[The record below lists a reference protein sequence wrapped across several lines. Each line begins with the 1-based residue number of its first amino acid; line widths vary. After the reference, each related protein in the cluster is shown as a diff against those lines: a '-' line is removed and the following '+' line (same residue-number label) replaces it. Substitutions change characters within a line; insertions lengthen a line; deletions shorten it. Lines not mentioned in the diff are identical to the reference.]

1 MSAYLS
7 IYKDEKKAHH
17 LITLCRVNSVVEY
30 ITNEISFTQGVID
43 AIDNGLKVVKVEE
56 KDLNYSFKEIE
67 NDISEAKIMLGLY
80 LMKKD
85 YDTYE
90 VKTQLQEYEELIETK
105 GKLQIIVELFDFDK
119 PLYMTYG

>member
-7 IYKDEKKAHH
+7 IYKDEKKEKH

-30 ITNEISFTQGVID
+30 ITNEVDFTQSVKD
-43 AIDNGLKVVKVEE
+43 AVVNGLKVVRIEE
-56 KDLNYSFKEIE
+56 RDLNYSFKEIE
-67 NDISEAKIMLGLY
+67 DNISEARIMLGLY